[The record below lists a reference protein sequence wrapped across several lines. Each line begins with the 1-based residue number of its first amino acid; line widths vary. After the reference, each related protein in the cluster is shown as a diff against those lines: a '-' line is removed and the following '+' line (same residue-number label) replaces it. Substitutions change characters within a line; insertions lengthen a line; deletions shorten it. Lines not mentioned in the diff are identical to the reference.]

1 MNRFIVQLN
10 DGGFMNIPADRME
23 LKENFLFAWRGT
35 ELIAMVDISAVICA
49 GGKGTRAGFSENK
62 LLKNA
67 LGIPVLERTLAAF
80 SLPQTGH

>member
-49 GGKGTRAGFSENK
+49 HMSEKGLVCEN
-62 LLKNA
+62 
-67 LGIPVLERTLAAF
+67 R
-80 SLPQTGH
+80 SD

>member
-10 DGGFMNIPADRME
+10 DGGVMNIPADRME

-49 GGKGTRAGFSENK
+49 HMSEKG
-62 LLKNA
+62 
-67 LGIPVLERTLAAF
+67 
-80 SLPQTGH
+80 

>member
-49 GGKGTRAGFSENK
+49 HMSQSE
-62 LLKNA
+62 
-67 LGIPVLERTLAAF
+67 IRERV
-80 SLPQTGH
+80 SV